1 LLRRGASDIL
11 TPSAIR
17 AIHHEFTPRVQE
29 LVRMDFRL
37 TDEQKQIQTMVKD
50 FAESEIKPHLFEWD
64 EAQHFP
70 VPEFKKAGEL
80 GLLGV
85 TIPEQYG
92 GAGLSYIDYANVV
105 EELAV
110 VDSGFG
116 LSVAA
121 HNSLGTGHI
130 YLAGNE
136 EQRKK
141 WLPKLT
147 SGDWIGAWGLT
158 EPGSGSD
165 ASGMRTA
172 AVKDG
177 NEWVL
182 NGTKNFITNATCADI
197 SVVLAVTDKSN
208 QKHGITAFAVEMDRK
223 GIRPGKKENKLGMR
237 VSDTAELVMEDC
249 RVPNENVLGKI
260 GYGFIDA
267 MKILD
272 GGRISIGALAVGI
285 ARGAYEAARDYSKQ
299 RTAFGQPI
307 SGFQAIQF
315 MLADMA
321 TEIDAARLLCYR
333 AATIKDAG
341 ERVTQYSAM
350 AKLFASE
357 VAVRCTEKGVQ
368 IFGGYGFIK
377 EYPAEKYYRDVKL
390 CTIGE
395 GTSEIQR
402 MVIARNLLA
411 GVNQ

>member
-1 LLRRGASDIL
+1 
-11 TPSAIR
+11 
-17 AIHHEFTPRVQE
+17 
-29 LVRMDFRL
+29 MDFRL
-37 TDEQKQIQTMVKD
+37 TDEQTQIQQMVRE
-50 FAESEIKPHLFEWD
+50 FALSEIKPHLAQWD

-70 VPEFKKAGEL
+70 TEVFKRAGGL
-80 GLLGV
+80 GMLGV
-85 TIPEQYG
+85 TVPEEYG
-92 GAGLSYIDYANVV
+92 GAGLSYVDYIHVI

-121 HNSLGTGHI
+121 HNSLCTGHI
-130 YLAGNE
+130 YLAGNDD
-136 EQRKK
+136 QKKK

-147 SGDWIGAWGLT
+147 SGEWIGAWGLT

-165 ASGMRTA
+165 AAGMRTT

-177 NEWVL
+177 NDWVL
-182 NGTKNFITNATCADI
+182 NGTKNFITNASYANL
-197 SVVLAVTDKSN
+197 SVVLAVTDRN
-208 QKHGITAFAVEMDRK
+208 DQKHGITAFAIEMDRK

-237 VSDTAELVMEDC
+237 VSDTAELVLEDC
-249 RVPNENVLGKI
+249 RVPDANVLGKV

-267 MKILD
+267 MKTLD

-285 ARGAYEAARDYSKQ
+285 ARGAYEAARDYAQQ
-299 RTAFGQPI
+299 RTAFGKAI
-307 SGFQAIQF
+307 AEFQAIQF

-333 AATIKDAG
+333 AAAVKDAK
-341 ERVTQYSAM
+341 EKVTQFSAM
-350 AKLFASE
+350 AKLYASE

-377 EYPAEKYYRDVKL
+377 EFPAEKYYRDVKL

-402 MVIARNLLA
+402 MVIARNLLSESS
-411 GVNQ
+411 

>member
-1 LLRRGASDIL
+1 
-11 TPSAIR
+11 
-17 AIHHEFTPRVQE
+17 
-29 LVRMDFRL
+29 MDFRL
-37 TDEQKQIQTMVKD
+37 TDEQKQIQQMVRE
-50 FAESEIKPHLFEWD
+50 FAESEIRPHVMEWD

-70 VPEFKKAGEL
+70 VETFKRAGEL
-80 GLLGV
+80 GMLGV
-85 TIPEQYG
+85 IFPEEYG
-92 GAGLSYIDYANVV
+92 GAGLSYIDYINVI
-105 EELAV
+105 EELGV
-110 VDSGFG
+110 IDSGFA

-136 EQRKK
+136 EQKKK

-147 SGDWIGAWGLT
+147 TGEWIGAWGLT

-165 ASGMRTA
+165 ASGMSTT

-182 NGTKNFITNATCADI
+182 NGTKNFITNATYANI
-197 SVVLAVTDKSN
+197 ATVLAVTDRSD

-249 RVPNENVLGKI
+249 RVPASNILGEI

-267 MKILD
+267 MKVLD
-272 GGRISIGALAVGI
+272 GGRISIGALSLGV
-285 ARGAYEAARDYSKQ
+285 ARGAFEAARDYSKQ
-299 RTAFGQPI
+299 RTAFGKTI
-307 SGFQAIQF
+307 SEFQAIQF

-341 ERVTQYSAM
+341 ERVTQASAM
-350 AKLFASE
+350 AKLYASE
-357 VAVRCTEKGVQ
+357 VAVRATEKGVQ

-377 EYPAEKYYRDVKL
+377 DFPAEKYYRDVKL

-411 GVNQ
+411 EAKTNG

>member
-1 LLRRGASDIL
+1 
-11 TPSAIR
+11 
-17 AIHHEFTPRVQE
+17 
-29 LVRMDFRL
+29 MDFRL
-37 TDEQKQIQTMVKD
+37 TDEQKQIAQMVKE
-50 FAESEIKPHLFEWD
+50 FAESEIKPDLMKWD

-70 VPEFKKAGEL
+70 VDKFKKAGEL

-85 TIPEQYG
+85 TVGEQYG
-92 GAGLSYIDYANVV
+92 GAGLSYIDYVNVI
-105 EELAV
+105 EELGV
-110 VDSGFG
+110 VDSGFA

-130 YLAGNE
+130 NLAGSE
-136 EQRKK
+136 EQKKK

-147 SGDWIGAWGLT
+147 SGEWIAAWGLT

-165 ASGMRTA
+165 ASGMVTTG
-172 AVKDG
+172 VKDG

-182 NGTKNFITNATCADI
+182 NGTKNFITNATYADI
-197 SVVLAVTDKSN
+197 SVVLVVTDKSD

-249 RVPNENVLGKI
+249 RVPEANILGKI

-299 RTAFGQPI
+299 RTAFGKPI
-307 SGFQAIQF
+307 SDFQAIQF

-321 TEIDAARLLCYR
+321 TEIDASRLLCYR
-333 AATIKDAG
+333 AAAMKDEG
-341 ERVTQYSAM
+341 QRVTQFSAM
-350 AKLFASE
+350 AKLYASE
-357 VAVRCTEKGVQ
+357 VAVRATEKGVQ

-377 EYPAEKYYRDVKL
+377 DFPAEKYYRDVKL

-402 MVIARNLLA
+402 MVIARTLL
-411 GVNQ
+411 G